1 VTQRSIDELVA
12 ELTAYVTSQTG
23 DVVTPD
29 TPLMESGILD
39 SMGMVFFV
47 AHVEEIYQLELSA
60 EDLSRGVV
68 SSIREAAGFVAA
80 ASAASDPS
88 HELKCP

>member
-1 VTQRSIDELVA
+1 VIQRSIDDLVG
-12 ELTAYVTSQTG
+12 ELTAYVASETG

-47 AHVEEIYQLELSA
+47 AHVEETYELELSA
-60 EDLSRGVV
+60 DDLSRGVV
-68 SSIREAAGFVAA
+68 SSIRKAADFVAA
-80 ASAASDPS
+80 ASAAADPT
-88 HELKCP
+88 HELKKP